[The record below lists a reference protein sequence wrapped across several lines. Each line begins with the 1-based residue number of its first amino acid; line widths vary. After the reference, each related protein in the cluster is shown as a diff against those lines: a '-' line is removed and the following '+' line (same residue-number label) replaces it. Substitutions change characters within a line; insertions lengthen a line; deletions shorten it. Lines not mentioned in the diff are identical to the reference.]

1 MLLEDLDSL
10 LIRLA
15 LFVPGIPRDSTP
27 GQSRK
32 EELRIAREMT
42 MDESPVASSETPQVK
57 LWHIARTFLAIGL
70 ASFSLA
76 ALGEAKNWMTKKR
89 KWFTDDEYMQ
99 GLGLAQLLPGA
110 PTINLTSYL
119 GFRLRGI
126 VGAAT
131 ATICFLIP
139 CFLLMLLLSHLYFQ
153 YGEMP
158 IVSGLFHGL
167 GALVVGLVFNTILNL
182 FGSGVKT
189 IFSWM
194 MALAGFAM
202 VFWLRMG
209 VIKILLIAGGASLVM
224 VLLTSHWPALSRWT
238 GSWSGLRKNSALAT
252 GPGGDQPQQLNAQES
267 ISTDKAGGK
276 RLSGK
281 LIILRQAKN
290 QQADNTSAPDYISA
304 CSRLPLP
311 LRWRKITLLVFWLAL
326 ILAVDLALIH
336 LRPELM
342 RMGESF
348 LRIGALTF
356 GSGYA
361 MLPFIQDTVVT
372 QFGWLTNQQFAV
384 ALALSLITP
393 GPVTIIGT
401 FIGYKVAGL
410 VGALVGMVN
419 MYFPAW
425 AMTTIVAAPYAKA
438 GQVGYVKQV
447 IGGIVAAFIGTLVV
461 VLIRI
466 SADMLIDIPAVAMA
480 AGAFGVQRFVKIDTV
495 WIVLGG
501 ALVSLAVFH

>member
-1 MLLEDLDSL
+1 VRGRTIAMGGQEPDVSCEM
-10 LIRLA
+10 
-15 LFVPGIPRDSTP
+15 PR
-27 GQSRK
+27 
-32 EELRIAREMT
+32 
-42 MDESPVASSETPQVK
+42 VK
-57 LWHIARTFLAIGL
+57 LWHIALTFLGIGL

-89 KWFTDDEYMQ
+89 RWFTDEEYMQ
-99 GLGLAQLLPGA
+99 GLGLAQLMPGA
-110 PTINLTSYL
+110 PTVNLSSYL
-119 GFRLRGI
+119 GFRLRGLP
-126 VGAAT
+126 GAAA
-131 ATICFLIP
+131 ATVFFLFP
-139 CFLLMLLLSHLYFQ
+139 CFLLMLLLTHLYFQ

-158 IVSGLFHGL
+158 MVSGLFRGL

-182 FGSGVKT
+182 WRSGVKT
-189 IFSWM
+189 MFNWL
-194 MALAGFAM
+194 MALGGFAM
-202 VFWLRMG
+202 VFWLKMG
-209 VIKILLIAGGASLVM
+209 VVKILLITGGASLGM
-224 VLLTSHWPALSRWT
+224 VLLTRRFPLLSRWT
-238 GSWSGLRKNSALAT
+238 GSWSGLRRNMVRAG
-252 GPGGDQPQQLNAQES
+252 GPGDEKPQQAATPKKLS
-267 ISTDKAGGK
+267 PGKAGTQ
-276 RLSGK
+276 RFAGK
-281 LIILRQAKN
+281 LMNLCKAKSRQAVD
-290 QQADNTSAPDYISA
+290 AGASDYVSA
-304 CSRLPLP
+304 CSRVALPLH
-311 LRWRKITLLVFWLAL
+311 WQKITLLLLWLAL

-342 RMGESF
+342 RMGENF

-401 FIGYKVAGL
+401 FIGYKVAGIA
-410 VGALVGMVN
+410 GAAVGMVN

-425 AMTTIVAAPYAKA
+425 AMTALVTAPYAKA
-438 GQVGYVKQV
+438 GQAVHVGQV

-461 VLIRI
+461 VLIKI
-466 SADMLIDIPAVAMA
+466 SADTLVDIPTIAMA
-480 AGAFGVQRFVKIDTV
+480 AGAFVVQRFVKVDTV